1 MSKGQLFKLHPLSRA
16 LKIFSVAPLLLF
28 CDLGYARVL
37 VPGEVLAIDANT
49 KQDNYVLNGASTLNA
64 NGALTRQ
71 IVVNNSTLNMQG
83 STVQATG
90 ATGVLLNAGR
100 ADISANTHITSDR
113 NGLAVSRNATA
124 TQGSTAIVSDSF
136 INGGTSG
143 ATITGLSNLTL
154 LRTEVTGAK
163 AMGLNIFGGTI
174 TATDSTIT
182 GNASGIEINSD
193 PLVNAP
199 ATLTLNHSKVEGR
212 NGPAILIDTLEVG
225 PVQANISVLNGTTL
239 TAGNGT
245 LMDVRNGAEGNLRVG
260 SSTLVGDNPLMLTF
274 SGQMLRDRGNG
285 PRYATYR
292 VRDRAGNE
300 SLPSANVRLQVNIQ
314 PPPLRKHPTVKEA
327 QNGPGTGVLD
337 PRLYGVSGVTVVI
350 PKQEDEDKEFKREV
364 FWKGNGEEGSHHA
377 LLPNPSNKSEFLI
390 PAKAIPPNIGAGRI
404 VEIIYTVDTA
414 GSRPEPSDPLKLTV
428 KPIAVQDFNPPI
440 DCPLAAR
447 GTPLKLKLASVPDD
461 GTPLVLQPWVYQAQT
476 QLINI
481 WLWAYVTVCAGNRAS
496 VTHELRVI
504 LNGCA
509 SVVCPIAVKSERFHA
524 PRSTGSAL
532 TGLVDTVHSAW
543 MTLPVKDR

>member
-1 MSKGQLFKLHPLSRA
+1 
-16 LKIFSVAPLLLF
+16 VN
-28 CDLGYARVL
+28 
-37 VPGEVLAIDANT
+37 EVD
-49 KQDNYVLNGASTLNA
+49 
-64 NGALTRQ
+64 
-71 IVVNNSTLNMQG
+71 
-83 STVQATG
+83 
-90 ATGVLLNAGR
+90 
-100 ADISANTHITSDR
+100 
-113 NGLAVSRNATA
+113 
-124 TQGSTAIVSDSF
+124 
-136 INGGTSG
+136 
-143 ATITGLSNLTL
+143 
-154 LRTEVTGAK
+154 
-163 AMGLNIFGGTI
+163 
-174 TATDSTIT
+174 
-182 GNASGIEINSD
+182 
-193 PLVNAP
+193 
-199 ATLTLNHSKVEGR
+199 TLTLELSDIG
-212 NGPAILIDTLEVG
+212 
-225 PVQANISVLNGTTL
+225 
-239 TAGNGT
+239 
-245 LMDVRNGAEGNLRVG
+245 
-260 SSTLVGDNPLMLTF
+260 NPLMLTF

-481 WLWAYVTVCAGNRAS
+481 WLTDSNSREEYIRSAYPVVTGVNRAMLPKTFLQGVRINSIFAVHVS
-496 VTHELRVI
+496 VSFDGGDSYLLFPTQDMQL
-504 LNGCA
+504 LG
-509 SVVCPIAVKSERFHA
+509 
-524 PRSTGSAL
+524 
-532 TGLVDTVHSAW
+532 
-543 MTLPVKDR
+543 

>member
-1 MSKGQLFKLHPLSRA
+1 MTAPWTKP
-16 LKIFSVAPLLLF
+16 APLPDIPGGEINLLHRSAWADPNKPLRVEF
-28 CDLGYARVL
+28 KPWYEVEPKPGVESVSVFLDDDEKNEIGFGKWNVPMDPGDYFVEISADNLPQGKHTISFIMTNYLGVAARSFPYTVT
-37 VPGEVLAIDANT
+37 ID
-49 KQDNYVLNGASTLNA
+49 K
-64 NGALTRQ
+64 
-71 IVVNNSTLNMQG
+71 
-83 STVQATG
+83 QAT
-90 ATGVLLNAGR
+90 LLNADSQLIFPPEVSPPPKEIDAFFLARPENQDRVLARLPVYSEPKVG
-100 ADISANTHITSDR
+100 DVITR
-113 NGLAVSRNATA
+113 YWEEFP
-124 TQGSTAIVSDSF
+124 DSV
-136 INGGTSG
+136 N
-143 ATITGLSNLTL
+143 
-154 LRTEVTGAK
+154 EV
-163 AMGLNIFGGTI
+163 
-174 TATDSTIT
+174 D
-182 GNASGIEINSD
+182 
-193 PLVNAP
+193 
-199 ATLTLNHSKVEGR
+199 TLTLELSDIG
-212 NGPAILIDTLEVG
+212 
-225 PVQANISVLNGTTL
+225 
-239 TAGNGT
+239 
-245 LMDVRNGAEGNLRVG
+245 
-260 SSTLVGDNPLMLTF
+260 NPLMLTF

-481 WLWAYVTVCAGNRAS
+481 WLTDSNSREEYIRSAYPVVTGVNRAMLPKTFLQGVRINSIFAVHVS
-496 VTHELRVI
+496 VSFDGGDSYLLFPTQDMQL
-504 LNGCA
+504 LG
-509 SVVCPIAVKSERFHA
+509 
-524 PRSTGSAL
+524 
-532 TGLVDTVHSAW
+532 
-543 MTLPVKDR
+543 